1 MPVIDIHVH
10 INPWRMMKPAALETF
25 RMGKDF
31 DRLQACMDDPTAF
44 LRYLDSQEVERAGLI
59 NYVSELMGFTPET
72 NEFVSNYCRADPQ
85 RLIAFGSVHPVTC
98 PDVEKEM
105 RRLLEQLR
113 IRAIKIHPVHQEF
126 SPNAYRDGLKGLA
139 TIYRICEQ
147 EGVPVM
153 IHTGTS
159 IFPGARNIYADPLP
173 CDDVA
178 VDFPNLKL
186 ILAHGGRPIWM
197 QTAFF
202 LLRRHRNVWLDISG
216 IPPQSLL
223 EYFPRFKVIASKAMF
238 GTDWPSPGVPDI
250 SENIRR
256 LRALSFTSEIER
268 KILFEN
274 AASLFVE

>member
-31 DRLQACMDDPTAF
+31 ARLQACMDDPAAF

-72 NEFVSNYCRADPQ
+72 NEFVSNYCRADRR
-85 RLIAFGSVHPVTC
+85 RLIAFGSVHPAIC

-105 RRLLEQLR
+105 RRLLERLR

-126 SPNAYRDGLKGLA
+126 FPNAYRDGLKGLA
-139 TIYRICEQ
+139 TVYRICEQ

-159 IFPGARNIYADPLP
+159 IFPGARNVYADPLP

-178 VDFPNLKL
+178 IDFPNLKL

-223 EYFPRFKVIASKAMF
+223 EYFPRFEVIARKAMF